1 MAEMTVSEARE
12 GFSDL
17 LGRVQHGGE
26 DITIVKHGKPV
37 AVVISAEAYA
47 FYEALEDAQLI
58 REIKA
63 ERAKPDYDPN
73 DRMSHDALWAE
84 LLAEDAA
91 E

>member
-1 MAEMTVSEARE
+1 MTEMTVSQARE

-47 FYEALEDAQLI
+47 YYEQLEDAEL
-58 REIKA
+58 
-63 ERAKPDYDPN
+63 AKLGQIAYEEYLKDPSTARTIE
-73 DRMSHDALWAE
+73 DIM
-84 LLAEDAA
+84 AEDAA
-91 E
+91 QTAAE